1 MPGKRS
7 TYIRPRRRRP
17 SWEQLTVIYGATIGT
32 LTLAVV
38 VLDMLA

>member
-7 TYIRPRRRRP
+7 TYIRPRRRP